1 MRAALSSACVIAA
14 ALLAGCGDGHSYPQ
28 GFAAEAAKG
37 EEAFKNN
44 SAKQAAA
51 PRAPGLSASG
61 SGSAGQPAA
70 DASATASATASAEGG
85 AGLGAPPRID
95 FNAPPTE
102 GSEAPAAEAPTV
114 TTEAVVTELHLPPP
128 PPVTTAPGEE
138 PFQKLARDSKFDPF
152 RAKAARYVQLRAQLL
167 PLGVKLAEGTATPAE
182 RALHFRI
189 EDAMAEQFRPI
200 NRYMWDTRWT
210 ELDRAAMGWILHG
223 EDPAAR
229 KNKKK

>member
-1 MRAALSSACVIAA
+1 MRASLSACVIAA

-61 SGSAGQPAA
+61 ATSGAGTQPAA
-70 DASATASATASAEGG
+70 DATASAAADGG

-95 FNAPPTE
+95 FNSVPTE

-128 PPVTTAPGEE
+128 PPVSTAPGEE
-138 PFQKLARDSKFDPF
+138 PFQKLARDSKFDAF

-167 PLGVKLAEGTATPAE
+167 PLGVKLAEGTATPSE

-210 ELDRAAMGWILHG
+210 DLDRAAMGWILHG

>member
-1 MRAALSSACVIAA
+1 MRASLAACSIAA
-14 ALLAGCGDGHSYPQ
+14 ALLAGCGDGHSYPE

-61 SGSAGQPAA
+61 STAGAGTQPAA
-70 DASATASATASAEGG
+70 DATASADAGS

-102 GSEAPAAEAPTV
+102 SSEAPAAEAPTV

-210 ELDRAAMGWILHG
+210 DLDRAAMGWILHG